1 MNQYDVI
8 LVIFSLVAFVI
19 SVSKVTGGITRAIS
33 RLESSVEQLGS
44 ALSEL
49 KSTIASFKEG
59 NAKTHA
65 EIFER
70 LEKLECRVV
79 RLETREERCCE
90 I

>member
-1 MNQYDVI
+1 MSQYDVI
-8 LVIFSLVAFVI
+8 LIIFSLVAFVI
-19 SVSKVTGGITRAIS
+19 SICKVTGGITRAIS

-59 NAKTHA
+59 NAKTHT

-70 LEKLECRVV
+70 LEHLECRVV
-79 RLETREERCCE
+79 RLEVREERLGE
-90 I
+90 M